1 MTMGSNNAETT
12 FSDRIEGEIHR
23 GGIDSPAAVVA
34 AQFEGWMTHGA
45 PTPGTPAHR
54 FKDKAEE

>member
-1 MTMGSNNAETT
+1 MTTGSNNAEPT
-12 FSDRIEGEIHR
+12 FSDRIEAEIPR
-23 GGIDSPAAVVA
+23 GRINSPAAEEVI
-34 AQFEGWMTHGA
+34 QLEGWMTRGT